1 MRNVRRLIVACA
13 ILIAALTLLIP
24 LNEIE
29 HGDNYADEGLADDS
43 LVLGEEENKNT
54 IDWNNCPIKL
64 SYSFDNATWVEVP
77 LKYEGYILSPS
88 YILGGEVLDLKN
100 MSDDDIIYMKA
111 EPTSGYS
118 AVSGESTI
126 QIENLEVA
134 WQHTSSED
142 VILHYDAFVKST
154 NDGWTWQIPISTLGK
169 CGDYDYPSIDF
180 VVSGTECLC
189 KLFKS
194 VDYQRISF
202 LSLDSP
208 RSIQSDLSALVGT
221 YVYGDQTIQI
231 YKNGDEYVKRIVDE
245 ISKGQPVASKI
256 GDLYYTLDENN
267 DIKSSVPV
275 GYSTNAYMSIYKNS
289 DVVVSLTAIDDYTY
303 HSANSDSGKISKG
316 SVFERKSTGIS
327 IDGFEYPDIQT
338 AIDCANKDDI
348 IELDVG
354 KYHLDNFIT
363 IDKNITLKGIIGET
377 KETSS
382 VITGFQGSST
392 ANPVVNIRIE
402 SSATL
407 DSVWIDIDPNAIGAN
422 GDNLNGMRGAIDLGD
437 SVTAKVMNC
446 KFTKATPSEAN
457 DQSTAVYAGSGS
469 LIENNYFSGWIKAIY
484 SENNNNSKTTIIK
497 NNIFESNTYGIQIA
511 LTPNYQIINNV
522 ISDSNVSI
530 SGENAEFNNNQFY
543 NVTLKVYSSSV
554 IILNNAFMDVFE
566 VINKTPVGGLIDVS
580 GNYWGG
586 DKPTLDDSQFKFDSW
601 FTTYDESTRTLGGL
615 TFKDGVSKIFV
626 DCNNESKGDGTE
638 SNPYK
643 TISEALAN
651 VKYGQEIHVA
661 AGIYDEKILITS
673 GLRNVTL
680 IGSNYSND
688 ANGKSWNQNG
698 TILTGG
704 IYIETRG
711 THEDPNPNI
720 VDGLTVKGFDFKN
733 KGFVVV
739 GWWENGS
746 ISNIIIENNR
756 FTNIDD
762 GSSAAI
768 HFNLYEP
775 MAVNNLTIN
784 NNYIQD
790 IGTAN
795 TESPSGIYISAV
807 TGTVVIDNNYILNT
821 NHGSIQILTQSSG
834 TLKIIN
840 NHLENWDFD
849 QKSGGRAF
857 KFTSIKIDEV
867 LIKGNSL
874 VQKSDFNGEDLSDMY
889 LKITGSKTYIVAS
902 ENYWDGK
909 DPTIEDFPITVGD
922 GCIVEIHSW
931 YTQYDP
937 ETNTLSGLVDDD
949 VPGVTPDVP
958 DVPSVPDVPD
968 VPTTPEVPTPDE
980 NGDVNI
986 EIPKTDIDKIVD
998 DAVSS
1003 GSSSV
1008 TITDVSDVENVS
1020 SVTISKN
1027 DLQNVLDKLESE
1039 DSISEAV
1046 VTLPEGSVSI
1056 GKEVL
1061 SSILETSGEESIT
1074 IKVSDAKNE
1083 LNEEQQKIV
1092 GDRPVYNVTMMSGS
1106 EKITSFDGKTIT
1118 ISIPYEL
1125 KENEDPDNIVVYYVK
1140 DDGTIEKMNCT
1151 YKDGKV
1157 SFETDHLSYFA
1168 ISYEVPEPVPEE
1180 PAASNNDN
1188 TIYYVI
1194 AAVVVLLAIIAA
1206 AYFIT
1211 KRKQ

>member
-43 LVLGEEENKNT
+43 LVLGEEENKST

-64 SYSFDNATWVEVP
+64 SYSFDEIYWIEIP
-77 LKYEGYILSPS
+77 LFYDRYPLIS
-88 YILGGEVLDLKN
+88 YTIHEDALDLRD
-100 MSDDDIIYMKA
+100 MTDDDVIYMKA

-118 AVSGESTI
+118 AASGDSTI
-126 QIENLEVA
+126 QIEKFGVS
-134 WQHTSSED
+134 WWHTSLED
-142 VILHYDAFVKST
+142 VTLNYTGFVKLQD
-154 NDGWTWQIPISTLGK
+154 NEWTWQVPVSTLGK
-169 CGDYDYPSIDF
+169 CDDYDYLSIGFYIGD
-180 VVSGTECLC
+180 TNCQCNLYN
-189 KLFKS
+189 KLNSQK
-194 VDYQRISF
+194 IIF

-208 RSIQSDLSALVGT
+208 RSIQSDLDALVGT

-231 YKNGDEYVKRIVDE
+231 YKNGDEYVKRIVGE
-245 ISKGQPVASKI
+245 ISKGQPVKNKI
-256 GDLYYTLDENN
+256 GDMYYTLDENG
-267 DIKSSVPV
+267 IKETLVTV
-275 GYSTNAYMSIYKNS
+275 GYTNNIYLSIDKNS
-289 DVVVSLTAIDDYTY
+289 DVILSLTAIDDYTY
-303 HSANSDSGKISKG
+303 SSANPSAETISKG
-316 SVFERKSTGIS
+316 SVFERISTGIS

-338 AIDCANKDDI
+338 AIDCAKEGDV

-354 KYHLDNFIT
+354 EYHLDNFIT

-392 ANPVVNIRIE
+392 VNPVVNIRIE

-407 DSVWIDIDPNAIGAN
+407 DSIWIDIDQNVIGAN
-422 GDNLNGMRGAIDLGD
+422 GDNLNGMRGVIDLGD
-437 SVTAKVMNC
+437 SVNAKVMNS
-446 KFTKATPSEAN
+446 KFTKSTSSEAG

-484 SENNNNSKTTIIK
+484 SENNNNPKTIVIK
-497 NNIFESNTYGIQIA
+497 NNIFENNTYGIQIA

-522 ISDSNVSI
+522 ISGSNISI

-554 IILNNAFMDVFE
+554 IILNNAFMGTFE
-566 VINKTPVGGLIDVS
+566 VINKNSAGELIDVS

-586 DKPTLDDSQFKFDSW
+586 AKPALDDSKFKFDSW
-601 FTTYDESTRTLGGL
+601 YTTYDESTRTLGGL
-615 TFKDGVSKIFV
+615 TFEDGASKIFV
-626 DCNNESKGDGTE
+626 DCNNESEGDGTE

-661 AGIYDEKILITS
+661 AGTYDEKILIIS

-680 IGSNYSND
+680 IGSNYGNN

-720 VDGLTVKGFDFKN
+720 VDGLTIKGFDFKN

-739 GWWENGS
+739 GWWQNGS

-762 GSSAAI
+762 GSNAAI
-768 HFNLYEP
+768 HFNLSES
-775 MAVNNLTIN
+775 MAVNNLTIS
-784 NNYIQD
+784 NNYIRD

-795 TESPSGIYISAV
+795 TERPSGIHIAAV

-849 QKSGGRAF
+849 QKNGGRAF
-857 KFTSIKIDEV
+857 KFTFIKIDEV
-867 LIKGNSL
+867 LIKNNSL

-889 LKITGSKTYIVAS
+889 LKITGSNTYIAAS

-909 DPTIEDFPITVGD
+909 DPKVENFPIYAGD

-949 VPGVTPDVP
+949 IPGFIPDIP

-980 NGDVNI
+980 NGDVSV

-1003 GSSSV
+1003 GSNSV
-1008 TITDVSDVENVS
+1008 TITDVSDIENVS
-1020 SVTISKN
+1020 SVTISKD
-1027 DLQNVLDKLESE
+1027 DLQNVLDKLDSE

-1056 GKEVL
+1056 GKDVL
-1061 SSILETSGEESIT
+1061 SSILETSGEESLT

-1092 GDRPVYNVTMMSGS
+1092 GDRPVYNITMMSGS
-1106 EKITSFDGKTIT
+1106 EKITSFNGKTIT

-1180 PAASNNDN
+1180 PANNDNDN

-1194 AAVVVLLAIIAA
+1194 AAVVILLAIIAA

>member
-43 LVLGEEENKNT
+43 LVLGEEENENT

-64 SYSFDNATWVEVP
+64 SYSFNEIDWIEIP
-77 LKYEGYILSPS
+77 LFYDEYSLVS
-88 YILGGEVLDLKN
+88 YTIHEDALDLRD
-100 MSDDDIIYMKA
+100 MTDDDVIYMKA

-118 AVSGESTI
+118 AVSGDSTI
-126 QIENLEVA
+126 QIEKFGVG
-134 WQHTSSED
+134 WQHKSSEG
-142 VILHYDAFVKST
+142 VTLHYAAFVESYS
-154 NDGWTWQIPISTLGK
+154 DGWIWQVPVSTLGK
-169 CGDYDYPSIDF
+169 CGYYDYPSIDF
-180 VVSGTECLC
+180 VVNGTECLC

-194 VDYQRISF
+194 VDDQRISF

-208 RSIQSDLSALVGT
+208 RSILSDLDALVGT
-221 YVYGDQTIQI
+221 YVCGDQTIQI
-231 YKNGDEYVKRIVDE
+231 YKNGDEYIKRIVGE
-245 ISKGQPVASKI
+245 VNNGQPVTSEI
-256 GDLYYTLDENN
+256 GDMYYALDEYG
-267 DIKSSVPV
+267 IKETSVPV
-275 GYSTNAYMSIYKNS
+275 GFSSNIYLSIDKNS
-289 DVVVSLTAIDDYTY
+289 DGVISLTAVDNYTY
-303 HSANSDSGKISKG
+303 PSVNSDSGSISKG
-316 SVFERKSTGIS
+316 SIFKRISTGIS
-327 IDGFEYPDIQT
+327 IDGLEYPDIQT

-354 KYHLDNFIT
+354 EYHLDNFIT

-382 VITGFQGSST
+382 VITGFQGSSEDQ
-392 ANPVVNIRIE
+392 PVNIRIINDD
-402 SSATL
+402 ATL
-407 DSVWIDIDPNAIGAN
+407 DSLWIDVGSNYIKFN
-422 GDNLNGMRGAIDLGD
+422 GDNSDGITGVIDLKESNKAVIQNCRFIKSEQPSD
-437 SVTAKVMNC
+437 SVAI
-446 KFTKATPSEAN
+446 
-457 DQSTAVYAGSGS
+457 YAGQGS
-469 LIENNYFSGWIKAIY
+469 YISNNYFEGWYKAIY
-484 SENNNNSKTTIIK
+484 SEVKTINYNLTICNNEFYNGSTNSDLYFINLSPSGATIDK
-497 NNIFESNTYGIQIA
+497 NTFTNGKISNSSEVLTLTKNVFKNVKLNIYNPSEIFENVFISNT
-511 LTPNYQIINNV
+511 V
-522 ISDSNVSI
+522 IENR
-530 SGENAEFNNNQFY
+530 NAE
-543 NVTLKVYSSSV
+543 
-554 IILNNAFMDVFE
+554 ILDISA
-566 VINKTPVGGLIDVS
+566 
-580 GNYWGG
+580 NYWGG
-586 DKPTLDDSQFKFDSW
+586 NKPTLDTSKFKFDSW
-601 FTTYDESTRTLGGL
+601 YTTYDESTGTLGGL
-615 TFKDGVSKIFV
+615 IFKDNITKIFV
-626 DCNNESKGDGTE
+626 DCNNGSLGDGTE
-638 SNPYK
+638 DNPYQ

-651 VKYGQEIHVA
+651 VKYGQEIHIA
-661 AGIYDEKILITS
+661 AGTYDEKILITS

-688 ANGKSWNQNG
+688 ANGESWDQNG

-704 IYIETRG
+704 ICIETRG

-720 VDGLTVKGFDFKN
+720 VDGLTINGFDFKN
-733 KGFVVV
+733 KGFIVV

-746 ISNIIIENNR
+746 ISNVIIENNR

-762 GSSAAI
+762 GSNAAI
-768 HFNLYEP
+768 HFNLSESMP
-775 MAVNNLTIN
+775 VNNLTIKYN
-784 NNYIQD
+784 FIQNIGSNQADPSGVYISSAKGTVLIEGNYIK
-790 IGTAN
+790 
-795 TESPSGIYISAV
+795 
-807 TGTVVIDNNYILNT
+807 NT
-821 NHGSIQILTQSSG
+821 NHSSIQIFNQASGELIIQS
-834 TLKIIN
+834 

-849 QKSGGRAF
+849 TFNGGRTF
-857 KFTSIKIDEV
+857 RFDKISIDEITIR
-867 LIKGNSL
+867 LNSII
-874 VQKSDFNGEDLSDMY
+874 QKADFNGKDLLDMY
-889 LKITGSKTYIVAS
+889 LKITESNTHIVAS

-909 DPTIEDFPITVGD
+909 DPKVEGFPIYAEDEYT
-922 GCIVEIHSW
+922 VEIHSW

-958 DVPSVPDVPD
+958 DVPSIPDVPD
-968 VPTTPEVPTPDE
+968 TPTTPVVPTPDE
-980 NGDVNI
+980 NGDVSV

-998 DAVSS
+998 DAISS

-1056 GKEVL
+1056 GKDVL

-1180 PAASNNDN
+1180 PADNDN

-1206 AYFIT
+1206 TYFIT

>member
-1 MRNVRRLIVACA
+1 
-13 ILIAALTLLIP
+13 
-24 LNEIE
+24 
-29 HGDNYADEGLADDS
+29 
-43 LVLGEEENKNT
+43 
-54 IDWNNCPIKL
+54 
-64 SYSFDNATWVEVP
+64 
-77 LKYEGYILSPS
+77 
-88 YILGGEVLDLKN
+88 
-100 MSDDDIIYMKA
+100 
-111 EPTSGYS
+111 
-118 AVSGESTI
+118 
-126 QIENLEVA
+126 
-134 WQHTSSED
+134 
-142 VILHYDAFVKST
+142 
-154 NDGWTWQIPISTLGK
+154 
-169 CGDYDYPSIDF
+169 
-180 VVSGTECLC
+180 
-189 KLFKS
+189 
-194 VDYQRISF
+194 
-202 LSLDSP
+202 
-208 RSIQSDLSALVGT
+208 
-221 YVYGDQTIQI
+221 
-231 YKNGDEYVKRIVDE
+231 
-245 ISKGQPVASKI
+245 
-256 GDLYYTLDENN
+256 
-267 DIKSSVPV
+267 
-275 GYSTNAYMSIYKNS
+275 
-289 DVVVSLTAIDDYTY
+289 
-303 HSANSDSGKISKG
+303 
-316 SVFERKSTGIS
+316 
-327 IDGFEYPDIQT
+327 
-338 AIDCANKDDI
+338 
-348 IELDVG
+348 
-354 KYHLDNFIT
+354 
-363 IDKNITLKGIIGET
+363 
-377 KETSS
+377 
-382 VITGFQGSST
+382 
-392 ANPVVNIRIE
+392 
-402 SSATL
+402 
-407 DSVWIDIDPNAIGAN
+407 
-422 GDNLNGMRGAIDLGD
+422 
-437 SVTAKVMNC
+437 
-446 KFTKATPSEAN
+446 
-457 DQSTAVYAGSGS
+457 
-469 LIENNYFSGWIKAIY
+469 
-484 SENNNNSKTTIIK
+484 
-497 NNIFESNTYGIQIA
+497 
-511 LTPNYQIINNV
+511 
-522 ISDSNVSI
+522 
-530 SGENAEFNNNQFY
+530 
-543 NVTLKVYSSSV
+543 
-554 IILNNAFMDVFE
+554 
-566 VINKTPVGGLIDVS
+566 
-580 GNYWGG
+580 
-586 DKPTLDDSQFKFDSW
+586 
-601 FTTYDESTRTLGGL
+601 
-615 TFKDGVSKIFV
+615 
-626 DCNNESKGDGTE
+626 
-638 SNPYK
+638 
-643 TISEALAN
+643 
-651 VKYGQEIHVA
+651 
-661 AGIYDEKILITS
+661 
-673 GLRNVTL
+673 
-680 IGSNYSND
+680 
-688 ANGKSWNQNG
+688 
-698 TILTGG
+698 
-704 IYIETRG
+704 
-711 THEDPNPNI
+711 
-720 VDGLTVKGFDFKN
+720 
-733 KGFVVV
+733 
-739 GWWENGS
+739 
-746 ISNIIIENNR
+746 
-756 FTNIDD
+756 
-762 GSSAAI
+762 
-768 HFNLYEP
+768 

>member
-1 MRNVRRLIVACA
+1 MRNVHKLIVACA

-24 LNEIE
+24 LNEIG
-29 HGDNYADEGLADDS
+29 HSNNYADEGLADAS

-64 SYSFDNATWVEVP
+64 SYSFDNATWIEVP

-88 YILGGEVLDLKN
+88 YILGGEVPDLNN

-111 EPTSGYS
+111 EPNSGYS

-126 QIENLEVA
+126 QIEKFEA
-134 WQHTSSED
+134 GWQHTSSED
-142 VILHYDAFVKST
+142 VILHYDAVVKST
-154 NDGWTWQIPISTLGK
+154 NDGWIWQVPVSTLGK
-169 CGDYDYPSIDF
+169 CGYYDYPSIDF
-180 VVSGTECLC
+180 VVNGTECLC
-189 KLFKS
+189 KLFKN
-194 VDYQRISF
+194 VGNQRISF
-202 LSLDSP
+202 LYLDSP
-208 RSIQSDLSALVGT
+208 RSILSDLDALVGT
-221 YVYGDQTIQI
+221 YVCGDQTIQI
-231 YKNGDEYVKRIVDE
+231 YKNGDEYIKRIVGE
-245 ISKGQPVASKI
+245 VSNGQPAVNKVK
-256 GDLYYTLDENN
+256 DMYYTLDEYGV
-267 DIKSSVPV
+267 IETSFPV
-275 GYSTNAYMSIYKNS
+275 GSSSNIYLSIDKNLD
-289 DVVVSLTAIDDYTY
+289 DVISLTALDDYTY
-303 HSANSDSGKISKG
+303 SSENPVSGKILKG

-327 IDGFEYPDIQT
+327 IDRLEYPDIQT
-338 AIDCANKDDI
+338 AIDCANEGDI
-348 IELDVG
+348 IDLDVG
-354 KYHLDNFIT
+354 KYCLDNFIT

-382 VITGFQGSST
+382 VITGFQGSSEDQ
-392 ANPVVNIRIE
+392 PVNIRIINGT
-402 SSATL
+402 ATL
-407 DSVWIDIDPNAIGAN
+407 DSLWIDVGSNYIKFN
-422 GDNLNGMRGAIDLGD
+422 GDNSKGITGVIDLQKSNNAIIQNCRFIKSEQPSD
-437 SVTAKVMNC
+437 SVAI
-446 KFTKATPSEAN
+446 
-457 DQSTAVYAGSGS
+457 YAGQGS
-469 LIENNYFSGWIKAIY
+469 YISNNYFEGWYKAIY
-484 SENNNNSKTTIIK
+484 SEVKTSNYNLTICNN
-497 NNIFESNTYGIQIA
+497 E
-511 LTPNYQIINNV
+511 
-522 ISDSNVSI
+522 
-530 SGENAEFNNNQFY
+530 FY
-543 NVTLKVYSSSV
+543 NVSTNGSLYFINLSPSGAIIDKNTFTNGKISNSSEVLTITKNVFKNVKLNIYNPSEIFENVFISNTV
-554 IILNNAFMDVFE
+554 IENRNAEILDISA
-566 VINKTPVGGLIDVS
+566 
-580 GNYWGG
+580 NYWGG
-586 DKPTLDDSQFKFDSW
+586 NKPTLDTSKFKFDSW
-601 FTTYDESTRTLGGL
+601 YTTYDESTGTLGGL
-615 TFKDGVSKIFV
+615 IFKDNITKIFV
-626 DCNNESKGDGTE
+626 DCNNEFIGDGTE
-638 SNPYK
+638 DNPYQ

-688 ANGKSWNQNG
+688 ANGKSWDQNG

-720 VDGLTVKGFDFKN
+720 VDGLTIKGFDFKN

-762 GSSAAI
+762 KSNAAI
-768 HFNLYEP
+768 HFNLSES
-775 MAVNNLTIN
+775 MAVNNLTIS
-784 NNYIQD
+784 NNYIRD

-795 TESPSGIYISAV
+795 TESPSGIHIAAV
-807 TGTVVIDNNYILNT
+807 TGAVVIDNNYILNT

-857 KFTSIKIDEV
+857 KFTLIKIDEV

-874 VQKSDFNGEDLSDMY
+874 VQKADFKGEDLPDMY
-889 LKITGSKTYIVAS
+889 LKITGSNTHILAS

-909 DPTIEDFPITVGD
+909 DPTIEDFPINAED
-922 GCIVEIHSW
+922 ECIVEIHSW

-980 NGDVNI
+980 NGDVSV

-1056 GKEVL
+1056 GKDVL

-1194 AAVVVLLAIIAA
+1194 ATVVVLLAIIAA

>member
-1 MRNVRRLIVACA
+1 MACA

-64 SYSFDNATWVEVP
+64 SYSFDEIDWIEIP
-77 LKYEGYILSPS
+77 LEYEGLWSPS

-169 CGDYDYPSIDF
+169 CGDYDYPLIDF

-303 HSANSDSGKISKG
+303 HSANSSAEIISKG

-327 IDGFEYPDIQT
+327 IDEFEYPDIQT

-437 SVTAKVMNC
+437 SITAKVMNC

-530 SGENAEFNNNQFY
+530 SGENVEFNNNQFY

-566 VINKTPVGGLIDVS
+566 VINKNSAGEPIDVS

-586 DKPTLDDSQFKFDSW
+586 DKPTLDDSKFKFD
-601 FTTYDESTRTLGGL
+601 
-615 TFKDGVSKIFV
+615 
-626 DCNNESKGDGTE
+626 
-638 SNPYK
+638 
-643 TISEALAN
+643 
-651 VKYGQEIHVA
+651 
-661 AGIYDEKILITS
+661 
-673 GLRNVTL
+673 
-680 IGSNYSND
+680 
-688 ANGKSWNQNG
+688 
-698 TILTGG
+698 
-704 IYIETRG
+704 
-711 THEDPNPNI
+711 
-720 VDGLTVKGFDFKN
+720 
-733 KGFVVV
+733 
-739 GWWENGS
+739 
-746 ISNIIIENNR
+746 
-756 FTNIDD
+756 
-762 GSSAAI
+762 
-768 HFNLYEP
+768 
-775 MAVNNLTIN
+775 
-784 NNYIQD
+784 
-790 IGTAN
+790 
-795 TESPSGIYISAV
+795 
-807 TGTVVIDNNYILNT
+807 
-821 NHGSIQILTQSSG
+821 
-834 TLKIIN
+834 
-840 NHLENWDFD
+840 
-849 QKSGGRAF
+849 
-857 KFTSIKIDEV
+857 
-867 LIKGNSL
+867 
-874 VQKSDFNGEDLSDMY
+874 
-889 LKITGSKTYIVAS
+889 
-902 ENYWDGK
+902 
-909 DPTIEDFPITVGD
+909 
-922 GCIVEIHSW
+922 SW

-980 NGDVNI
+980 NGDVSV

-1056 GKEVL
+1056 GKDVL

-1180 PAASNNDN
+1180 PVASNNDN